1 MNTAADIRSRL
12 LVIVSEQY
20 GRAEEELIASGLIDS
35 LHAIA
40 LALKLEREFDL
51 PPNSFLLT
59 DMRSITALTLRIAA
73 ARGNPGAT

>member
-12 LVIVSEQY
+12 LVIVTEQY

-35 LHAIA
+35 LHAID
-40 LALKLEREFDL
+40 LALKLEKQFDL

-59 DMRSITALTLRIAA
+59 DMRSITALTQRIAA
-73 ARGNPGAT
+73 ARGNPGAS